1 MLDGFEKQEFEAPLT
16 GGKTATHDVYSKGEG
31 PVVVIVQE
39 LPGIGQET
47 LRLADLFVDKGYRVV
62 LPHLFGPLGKTS
74 MLGNL
79 ARVFCM
85 RREFHLFLKNG
96 SSPIV
101 GWLKAL
107 CQAQREKSSHDG
119 VAVIGMCLTGNFAMS
134 LMADDAVLASVA
146 SQPAM
151 PFLAMGSLHMSEDE
165 MQATRDRLDHLDKT
179 TETPFKNGQ
188 MLALRFE
195 RDPLCKAAKFE
206 AIDRGLNQQKH
217 RVRQRVLPGKGHSV
231 LTLDFV
237 DEKGHPTR
245 EAFDEVIGYFD
256 KAFRIERASTT
267 CQP

>member
-1 MLDGFEKQEFEAPLT
+1 MLDGYRKESFTAELN
-16 GGKTATHDVYSKGEG
+16 GGGEVSHDVYTKGEG
-31 PVVVIVQE
+31 PTVVIIQE

-47 LRLADLFVDKGYRVV
+47 LRLADLFIAKGYQVV
-62 LPHLFGPLGKTS
+62 LPHLFGPLGRTS
-74 MLGNL
+74 TLGNL

-107 CQAQREKSSHDG
+107 CQYQRDHSDHDG

-151 PFLAMGSLHMSEDE
+151 PFLAQGALHMSEDE
-165 MQATRDRLDHLDKT
+165 KQATRDRLDHLEETTDDK
-179 TETPFKNGQ
+179 FKTGY
-188 MLALRFE
+188 MMALRFE
-195 RDPLCKAAKFE
+195 GDPLCKAAKFE
-206 AIDRGLNQQKH
+206 AIDRGLNRQKH
-217 RVRQRVLPGKGHSV
+217 RVRQRVLPGRGHSV

-245 EAFDEVIGYFD
+245 QAFDEVVSYFD
-256 KAFRIERASTT
+256 KAFKIKRPTTT
-267 CQP
+267 CPP